1 MEATQFIN
9 IVRALGRNKRVP
21 RQFLVISKNIFKK
34 GVNFIT
40 LLYLYIVYV
49 STIYETKTTL
59 SEQIKSK

>member
-9 IVRALGRNKRVP
+9 IGRALGRNERVP